1 MPYYNV
7 LLREQEIEE
16 SIVVSITIVAGDN
29 EFAFN
34 FDNRTLELGD
44 SKDAANFPKLI
55 S

>member
-1 MPYYNV
+1 MPYCSE

-16 SIVVSITIVAGDN
+16 SIIVSIRIVAGDS

-34 FDNRTLELGD
+34 FDNNSLKDGD
-44 SKDAANFPKLI
+44 DKDVANFPKLI